1 MKRGFRIRIYPTEEQ
16 EELLSFYQNA
26 AINIRNA
33 AQAASVFVAP

>member
-1 MKRGFRIRIYPTEEQ
+1 MICVCGNHMDRDV
-16 EELLSFYQNA
+16 NA